1 MTTYLPQLVAA
12 VVVAILIWII
22 CDEWGAA
29 ISIVETLILVMTL
42 SLVGMLV
49 AYVIVAV
56 MSPDS
61 LMERMAESGLLRALT
76 DSLGYAMTIGLLA
89 VILNII
95 AFGQIAT
102 AEFDYVTGGMELL
115 ESIIYL
121 IVLLVSSLALMFF
134 LNVITKLQ
142 GIVKVR
148 TGDVDFNYGGGFVQ
162 SSEEEVFQDYGLDD
176 DAVAEEA
183 PAEDESVPEVQD
195 YGL

>member
-22 CDEWGAA
+22 CDEWAAA

-89 VILNII
+89 VILNTI

-102 AEFDYVTGGMELL
+102 AEFDYFTGGMEIL

-162 SSEEEVFQDYGLDD
+162 GSDDEVVQDYGFDD
-176 DAVAEEA
+176 DAAVEET